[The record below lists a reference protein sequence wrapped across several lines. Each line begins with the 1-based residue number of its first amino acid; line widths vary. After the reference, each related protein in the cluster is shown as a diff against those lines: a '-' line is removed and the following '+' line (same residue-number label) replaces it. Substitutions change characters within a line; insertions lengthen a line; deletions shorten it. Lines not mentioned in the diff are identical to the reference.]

1 MFFYN
6 YSPFYPPLLIHLQL
20 GFIIFLF
27 LLNFHVTPLSFNFT
41 SFDPSNQDIKCEGD
55 AASLDSVLQLNK
67 YEVEQTGHATY
78 GELLHLWDKASG
90 NLADFTTNFT
100 FSIDSQYNEK
110 YADGFAFFLAP
121 PQFRIPDVQGG
132 GGGGGLGLAYGNQT
146 LNSTDNPFVAV
157 EFDTYINIFDKEE
170 AEHVGINVNSLVSSK
185 SGRFFSNVMQ
195 GGMMN
200 AQISYNSSSQN
211 LCVYYT
217 GVENSISYQREL
229 CCEIDLR
236 EYLPEWVSFG
246 FSAATGK
253 YYEFHTIHSWS
264 FIARLENDDIQPS
277 SSPPNSHKKHGM
289 PIWLLVV
296 VCILSLSV
304 IVFSIII
311 IFPLIVKKNER
322 KQEDTIHV
330 TEQEF
335 ETATGAKKISYED
348 LDRATNNFDEQAKLG
363 EGGFSTVYKGFWS
376 EKNLHVAVKK
386 LNNVSIQG
394 LQNYVSEVIITSKL
408 NHQNLIKLIGWCH
421 DREQL
426 LLVFEYMPN
435 LSLEHHL
442 FNGSSLLK
450 WVERYKILQGLASA
464 LHYLHQGCSRC
475 VLHRDIKSSNVL
487 LDSNFNAK
495 LSDFGLARIVHH
507 DAKSQTLEGWTNGY
521 EAPECH
527 QTGKSGK
534 ESDVF
539 SFGVV
544 ALEIAC
550 GRRPFVQ
557 MEDGN
562 QVRIVKWVWDH
573 YEKGNLLDAADPRL
587 TGEFDDNQM
596 KRLMMLGLWC
606 AHPRFSHRPSI
617 GEALKVLNFEA
628 TPLSSHQNFLLLQF
642 HQFHL

>member
-27 LLNFHVTPLSFNFT
+27 LINFHVTPLSFNFT
-41 SFDPSNQDIKCEGD
+41 SFYPSNQDIKCEGD

-217 GVENSISYQREL
+217 GVENSISYPREL

-236 EYLPEWVSFG
+236 EYLPEW
-246 FSAATGK
+246 
-253 YYEFHTIHSWS
+253 
-264 FIARLENDDIQPS
+264 
-277 SSPPNSHKKHGM
+277 
-289 PIWLLVV
+289 
-296 VCILSLSV
+296 
-304 IVFSIII
+304 
-311 IFPLIVKKNER
+311 KNER

-348 LDRATNNFDEQAKLG
+348 LDRATNKFDEQAKLG

-426 LLVFEYMPN
+426 LLAFEYMPN

-450 WVERYKILQGLASA
+450 WVERYKIVQGLASA

-487 LDSNFNAK
+487 LDSNFSAK

-534 ESDVF
+534 QSDVF

-587 TGEFDDNQM
+587 SGEFDGNQM

-628 TPLSSHQNFLLLQF
+628 TTPKLPSKFPSSTVSSIISSLVSSIAMACQAAGCKCILPIRCEKKNINQ
-642 HQFHL
+642 